1 MGRSFRIP
9 GLIDLIQAD
18 ARSDIRVLANDAR
31 LDRKFDLRGPLIN
44 RILVLR
50 IRNVLRIA
58 GMPLPS
64 VAPRGDAERRR
75 AQDNLRQR
83 LNPAGGKVLWDEETI
98 AGLVAAV
105 RGTPGAPPLAEATQQ
120 AIGRLFAADYKASSE
135 SWTAARVLD
144 AAVHTRNPLRSIF
157 LHLSG
162 RLQRSRRLLADL
174 VHGDLAGVHAT
185 GIAVHNLV
193 RGFERMREL
202 WSEPRW
208 HSPSSADAVVE
219 QCVFAPPSVL
229 RQAAMPGATVS
240 GAVRA
245 GSLVVLE
252 LDAARVRTPGRD
264 LEFMEGTWAQC
275 PAAGFVPAL
284 LHAVWK
290 RAIAAPTGEV
300 VS

>member
-1 MGRSFRIP
+1 MARSLRIP
-9 GLIDLIQAD
+9 GLVDLIRAD
-18 ARSDIRVLANDAR
+18 TRSDIRGLANDAR
-31 LDRKFDLRGPLIN
+31 LDRKFDLHGPLIN

-50 IRNVLRIA
+50 IRNVLRVA
-58 GMPLPS
+58 GTPLPS
-64 VAPRGDAERRR
+64 VAPREDAQRMR
-75 AQDNLRQR
+75 AQDSLRRR
-83 LNPAGGKVLWDEETI
+83 LDPAAGKPLWDEETI
-98 AGLVAAV
+98 AGLVGAI
-105 RGTPGAPPLAEATQQ
+105 RGTPGAAPLGEATQQ
-120 AIGRLFAADYKASSE
+120 AIGRLFAADYKARPE

-202 WSEPRW
+202 WREPRW
-208 HSPSSADAVVE
+208 HSPCSTDAVVE
-219 QCVFAPPSVL
+219 QCLFAPPSVL
-229 RQAAMPGATVS
+229 RQAAMPGATVG

-245 GSLVVLE
+245 GTLVVLE
-252 LDAARVRTPGRD
+252 LEAARERTPGRD
-264 LEFMEGTWAQC
+264 LELMVGNWAQC
-275 PAAGFVPAL
+275 PAAAFVPAL
-284 LHAVWK
+284 LQAVWK
-290 RAIAAPTGEV
+290 RAIAAPAAEV

>member
-18 ARSDIRVLANDAR
+18 ARSDIRALANDAR

-64 VAPRGDAERRR
+64 VAPRDDAERRR
-75 AQDNLRQR
+75 AQENLRQR
-83 LNPAGGKVLWDEETI
+83 LDPAGGNVLWDEETI

-105 RGTPGAPPLAEATQQ
+105 RAVPGAPALGPATQQ
-120 AIGRLFAADYKASSE
+120 AVGRLFASDYKASAE
-135 SWTAARVLD
+135 SWAAAGVLD
-144 AAVHTRNPLRSIF
+144 AAVHTRNPVRAIF

-162 RLQRSRRLLADL
+162 RLQHARRLLAEL

-202 WSEPRW
+202 WREPRW
-208 HSPSSADAVVE
+208 RSPSSADAVVE

-252 LDAARVRTPGRD
+252 LDAARARTPGRD

-290 RAIAAPTGEV
+290 RAIAAPAGEV